1 LIEPIHTVNPIS
13 VYYENRI
20 STEKKWARTISIVE
34 TPHIT
39 YDKNG
44 NLISVPDQSFSLG
57 PKYV

>member
-1 LIEPIHTVNPIS
+1 MIEAIRPIDPVS

-20 STEKKWARTISIVE
+20 SYDQKWERMISIVE

-44 NLISVPDQSFSLG
+44 NLIQVPDNSWGVGS
-57 PKYV
+57 KYV